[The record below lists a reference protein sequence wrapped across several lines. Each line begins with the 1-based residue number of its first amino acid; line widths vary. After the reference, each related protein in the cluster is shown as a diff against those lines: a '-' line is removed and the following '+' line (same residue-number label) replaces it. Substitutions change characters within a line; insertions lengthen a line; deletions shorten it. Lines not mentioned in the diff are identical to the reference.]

1 MKANESKSA
10 FICFHL
16 FSFIWSFW
24 GGSGPLPTRGRVVS
38 AGMGGAR
45 AVQSNRVASA
55 AAEGR
60 YGPPGWDKNESMT
73 TSVDNSRSKIETIVS
88 RHDVVILVPCFNE
101 ELTVGKTVD
110 AFREALPSATVY
122 VYDNNSTDRTID
134 VAQAAGAVVRS
145 EPRQGKGNVVRRM
158 FADIDADI
166 FVLVDGD
173 ATYEAAAAPRMV
185 RRAIE
190 ENLDFVNGARV
201 SRSMEA
207 YRKGHRFGNTVLTAM
222 VRKLFGKQFTDML
235 SGYKVFSR
243 RYVKSFPA
251 MSRGFE
257 IETELTVHALELR
270 MPSAEEFTA
279 YGERPSGSVSKLST
293 FRDGARIL
301 RLIFDLVRNE
311 RPLQF
316 FGLVGAV
323 LILIAVALAVPLA
336 DTYLE
341 TGLVPRLPTAV
352 LDVGLII
359 LGFLS
364 CLAGLILDVVA
375 TMRNEMKRLAYLSYP
390 PVSAGRR

>member
-1 MKANESKSA
+1 MFFTLENPSREPSIVIGIQQMTARVDESEFPVRA
-10 FICFHL
+10 
-16 FSFIWSFW
+16 
-24 GGSGPLPTRGRVVS
+24 RV
-38 AGMGGAR
+38 R
-45 AVQSNRVASA
+45 ECEIAV
-55 AAEGR
+55 
-60 YGPPGWDKNESMT
+60 
-73 TSVDNSRSKIETIVS
+73 
-88 RHDVVILVPCFNE
+88 LVPCFNE
-101 ELTVGKTVD
+101 ELTVGKTVA
-110 AFREALPSATVY
+110 AFREALPLATVY

-134 VAQAAGAVVRS
+134 VARAAGAVIRS

-158 FADIDADI
+158 FADVDADI
-166 FVLVDGD
+166 YVLTDGD
-173 ATYEAAAAPRMV
+173 ATYEAEVAPRMV

-190 ENLDFVNGARV
+190 EDLDFVNGARV

-207 YRKGHRFGNTVLTAM
+207 YRRGHRFGNYVLTAI
-222 VRKLFGKQFTDML
+222 VRNFFGRQFTDML

-270 MPSAEEFTA
+270 MPCAEELTA

-323 LILIAVALAVPLA
+323 LIITAVALAVPLA
-336 DTYLE
+336 ETYFE
-341 TGLVPRLPTAV
+341 TGLVPRLPTGV
-352 LDVGLII
+352 LVAGLTIV
-359 LGFLS
+359 GFLS
-364 CLAGLILDVVA
+364 WLAGLILDVVA

-390 PVSAGRR
+390 KVSLNRN